1 MPEKKSLYRN
11 IYQVLGLNRMVSIS
25 VSIGAFCACMF
36 AAYLVYKMHRDVV
49 EHAFA
54 INTSGEVI
62 PLAWKLRREN
72 LEVEALAHLQ
82 LFHQYFYGL
91 SPGSYEQNLEKALW
105 LGNSSVDN
113 VYRQK
118 KADGVYNRIVQYA
131 LVQEIDTISSEVN
144 LDSLPYPFQ
153 TRMVFRINRGSM
165 EDTYELTTTGKLLP
179 VERQFPKNAH
189 GFLITDFF
197 EKRLRKLNP

>member
-1 MPEKKSLYRN
+1 MSTDK
-11 IYQVLGLNRMVSIS
+11 
-25 VSIGAFCACMF
+25 
-36 AAYLVYKMHRDVV
+36 
-49 EHAFA
+49 
-54 INTSGEVI
+54 
-62 PLAWKLRREN
+62 
-72 LEVEALAHLQ
+72 
-82 LFHQYFYGL
+82 
-91 SPGSYEQNLEKALW
+91 
-105 LGNSSVDN
+105 
-113 VYRQK
+113 K

-189 GFLITDFF
+189 GLLITDFF